1 MLDGVFEI
9 IFDIIG
15 EVLTSIKPKNKG
27 LKNIK
32 VNNSYNLRHSNK
44 INIFNKTMDYNK
56 KHVSGSVNHSKE
68 TKVITE
74 IVGLDT
80 KRGILSYTENG
91 TGKLVK
97 INKNIY

>member
-15 EVLTSIKPKNKG
+15 EVLTSIKPKDKG

-32 VNNSYNLRHSNK
+32 ENNSYNLRHSNK
-44 INIFNKTMDYNK
+44 INIFNKGMDYNK
-56 KHVSGSVNHSKE
+56 KHVNRGVYHSKE
-68 TKVITE
+68 IKVITE
-74 IVGLDT
+74 IVGLDI